1 MEVEWESYSIEGFSQ
16 SDHTSATPVPQLQHF
31 FRVLQA
37 FSSLDRGEWKIDE
50 AAASKS
56 LGQGRE
62 PRTGLS
68 PAQIYLIQDQPART
82 LSTWDSCTVDLAK
95 RHLKSRQPVLAKI
108 FTPTWMRPVRQKS
121 SCRRRRQRSTR
132 WAHSLWTWR
141 SSSAL
146 GP

>member
-1 MEVEWESYSIEGFSQ
+1 MEAEWESCLREGFSQ
-16 SDHTSATPVPQLQHF
+16 SDHTSATPDPQLQHL

-37 FSSLDRGEWKIDE
+37 FSSLDRGEWRLVE

-56 LGQGRE
+56 LSQDRE

-68 PAQIYLIQDQPART
+68 PAEIYLIQDQSSRT
-82 LSTWDSCTVDLAK
+82 LSAWGSCTVVLAK
-95 RHLKSRQPVLAKI
+95 RHRKSRQPVLAKI

-121 SCRRRRQRSTR
+121 SSRRRRQRSTK
-132 WAHSLWTWR
+132 WAHSLWASR
-141 SSSAL
+141 SRSAL